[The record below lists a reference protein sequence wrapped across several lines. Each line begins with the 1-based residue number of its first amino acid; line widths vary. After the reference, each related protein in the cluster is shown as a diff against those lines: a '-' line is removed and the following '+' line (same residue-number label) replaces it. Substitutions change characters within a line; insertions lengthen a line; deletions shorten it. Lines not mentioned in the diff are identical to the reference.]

1 MSRPVDLEIEG
12 NHLRISFAYDRE
24 LVNVVR
30 NLPER
35 RWDPQLKSWFVPLT
49 HLAYTLTQLSENT
62 LKLSA
67 ELQAYCEKND
77 VKLEERQQQVE
88 TSARVDVRAST
99 AAYSNDLSRVVETSS
114 AATNVSIAAS
124 VPANTFTV
132 SGLNQAAR
140 AVLRDH
146 FVDDIWIVGELH
158 DYDKN
163 VAAGSRAYFFALTE
177 RPYAGA
183 REIARITAVMFDE
196 VRRQIEKTLAD
207 LPQPLRLR
215 DGLVVRFK
223 ARVDL
228 YPQNGRY
235 QLIVSD
241 IDPAY
246 TVGELEMNRERVF
259 RLLEAEGVHA
269 KNMDR
274 PLSICPLRVG
284 LITSYESDAYNDFL
298 HGLKLSGLGFALT
311 THHASVQ
318 GVNTESS
325 ILSALSYF
333 ARRSGEFD
341 VLVIVRGGGSRSDLA
356 YFDTDAIGRA
366 VCAHPLKIVI
376 GVGHQ
381 RDQCLLDLIAHS
393 TKTPTAAA
401 ELLVRRVQDFWD
413 GMDQRFEQIT
423 SHAQAQI
430 TTAGHRVA
438 ANSGSI
444 ERYVSMR
451 LVTERA
457 RMSNLGVRISD
468 SAARQIARASTR
480 IEVSG
485 EQIAARSRACVKRAQ
500 RETGYARE
508 QLQPARVLRG
518 LQQYSTTLERAAEQL
533 QMKSERQL
541 SRNLDQVENAAH
553 SLRLLDPQR
562 VLERGFAILRSRG
575 KVVRSTGD
583 VPLNQ
588 PLTLTLADGIIRV
601 ERTEE

>member
-12 NHLRISFAYDRE
+12 IHLRISFSYDRE

-35 RWDPQLKSWFVPLT
+35 RWDPQVKSWFVPLT
-49 HLAYTLTQLSENT
+49 HLAYTLTQLSGNT
-62 LKLSA
+62 IKMSA
-67 ELQAYCEKND
+67 ELQTYCEKND
-77 VKLEERQQQVE
+77 VKPAEVQKEDAG
-88 TSARVDVRAST
+88 TRVDVRAST
-99 AAYSNDLSRVVETSS
+99 AAYSNDASRSVGKSS
-114 AATNVSIAAS
+114 GAVSERNLAT

-146 FVDDIWIVGELH
+146 FVEDIWIVGELH

-163 VAAGSRAYFFALTE
+163 VSAGSRAYFFALTE

-196 VRRQIEKTLAD
+196 VRRQIEKMLGD

-215 DGLVVRFK
+215 DGLVVRLK

-259 RLLEAEGVHA
+259 RLLEAKGVHTQ
-269 KNMDR
+269 NMNKSM
-274 PLSICPLRVG
+274 SICPLRVG

-298 HGLKLSGLGFALT
+298 HGLKLSGLGFELT

-325 ILSALSYF
+325 VLGALNYF
-333 ARRSGEFD
+333 ARRADAFD

-356 YFDTDAIGRA
+356 YFDTEAIGQA

-401 ELLVRRVQDFWD
+401 EYLVRRVQDYWE
-413 GMDQRFEQIT
+413 GMDQRFGQIAGLAQTQIT
-423 SHAQAQI
+423 A
-430 TTAGHRVA
+430 AGHRVA
-438 ANSGSI
+438 ASSAGI
-444 ERYVSMR
+444 ERYVGTR

-485 EQIAARSRACVKRAQ
+485 EQVGARSRACLQRAQ

-508 QLQPARVLRG
+508 QLQTARILRG
-518 LQQYSTTLERAAEQL
+518 AQQQSLVLDRAGERLKQL
-533 QMKSERQL
+533 SERQL
-541 SRNLDQVENAAH
+541 SRNLGQVDNAAH

-562 VLERGFAILRSRG
+562 VLERGFAILRSHG
-575 KVVRSTGD
+575 KVVRSAGA

-588 PLTLTLADGIIRV
+588 PLTLTLADGNIRV

>member
-1 MSRPVDLEIEG
+1 MSRAIELEIEG

-35 RWDPQLKSWFVPLT
+35 RWDPQMKSWFVPLM
-49 HLAYTLTQLSENT
+49 HLRYTLMQLSGNT
-62 LKLSA
+62 LKFSA
-67 ELQAYCEKND
+67 ELHAYCEKND
-77 VKLEERQQQVE
+77 VDPGVKQEDVI
-88 TSARVDVRAST
+88 THVDMRAST
-99 AAYSNDLSRVVETSS
+99 AAYSNDLSRVGGVSS
-114 AATNVSIAAS
+114 VLVNERSAAS
-124 VPANTFTV
+124 VPADTFTV

-146 FVDDIWIVGELH
+146 FVEDIWIVGELH

-163 VAAGSRAYFFALTE
+163 VSAGSRAYFFALTE

-196 VRRQIEKTLAD
+196 VRRQIEKILGD

-269 KNMDR
+269 KNVNR

-298 HGLKLSGLGFALT
+298 HGLKLSGVGFELT

-325 ILSALSYF
+325 VLSALNYF
-333 ARRSGEFD
+333 AQRAEKFD

-356 YFDTDAIGRA
+356 YFDTEAIGRA

-401 ELLVRRVQDFWD
+401 ELLVRRVQDFSD
-413 GMDQRFEQIT
+413 GMELRFDQIA
-423 SHAQAQI
+423 SHAHAQI
-430 TTAGHRVA
+430 RAAGQRLA
-438 ANSGSI
+438 ASSGGI
-444 ERYVSMR
+444 ERYVGTR

-468 SAARQIARASTR
+468 SAARQITRASTR
-480 IEVSG
+480 IEVSS
-485 EQIAARSRACVKRAQ
+485 EQIGARSRACLTRAQ

-508 QLQPARVLRG
+508 QLQATRVLRG
-518 LQQYSTTLERAAEQL
+518 VQQHSMMLDMVGERLKLQT
-533 QMKSERQL
+533 ERQL

-562 VLERGFAILRSRG
+562 VLERGFAILRSHG
-575 KVVRSTGD
+575 KVVRSIGE
-583 VPLNQ
+583 VPLNES
-588 PLTLTLADGIIRV
+588 LTLTLSDGMIRIK
-601 ERTEE
+601 RTDE